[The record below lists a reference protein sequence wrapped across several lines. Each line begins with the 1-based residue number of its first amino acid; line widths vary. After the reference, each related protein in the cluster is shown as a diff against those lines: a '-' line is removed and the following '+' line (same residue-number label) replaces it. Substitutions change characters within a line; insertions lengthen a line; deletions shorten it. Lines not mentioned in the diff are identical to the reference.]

1 MDRILKFVN
10 MYIENLTEEIKE
22 SQSRIA
28 REEGR
33 LSEKRMCPG
42 RMKSIKREIEEEVE
56 RSGEQ

>member
-1 MDRILKFVN
+1 MDRILNLVN

-33 LSEKRMCPG
+33 LQEKKMCLSRM
-42 RMKSIKREIEEEVE
+42 MSIKNDIEEEME
-56 RSGEQ
+56 DRK

>member
-1 MDRILKFVN
+1 MLNLVN

-33 LSEKRMCPG
+33 LQEKKMCLSRM
-42 RMKSIKREIEEEVE
+42 MSIKNDIEEEME
-56 RSGEQ
+56 RSREQ

>member
-1 MDRILKFVN
+1 MDRILNLVN

-33 LSEKRMCPG
+33 LQEKKMCLSRM
-42 RMKSIKREIEEEVE
+42 MSIKNDIEEEME
-56 RSGEQ
+56 GRK